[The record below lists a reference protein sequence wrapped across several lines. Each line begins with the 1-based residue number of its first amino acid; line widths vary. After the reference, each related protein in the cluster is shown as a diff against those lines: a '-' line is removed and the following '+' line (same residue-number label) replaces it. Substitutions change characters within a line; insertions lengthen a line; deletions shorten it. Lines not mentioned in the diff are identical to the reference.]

1 MVLISDIMKPNLYIN
16 HNDHNG
22 VDVDKINELINQVAA
37 AVIEDFKTAV
47 YRLIPIISRRDP
59 VQRSLMSLFILKLLK
74 TRKNRS

>member
-37 AVIEDFKTAV
+37 VVIEDF
-47 YRLIPIISRRDP
+47 
-59 VQRSLMSLFILKLLK
+59 
-74 TRKNRS
+74 